1 MTTPT
6 WRYCICARR
15 CSTTTSMQSGSWHR
29 YSFQYLPLSYP
40 FYTSPSYPPSYP
52 PSYTFLLLHSVTP
65 PPPPLRTFLLL
76 SLPIS
81 VPFSFPFFNFI
92 SYYLLFSSIHTS
104 FPCLMFPPLHSRS
117 SYVKEDWTLPYS
129 ICSALRGEGTYGRP
143 WLSASCTTTAW
154 VA

>member
-6 WRYCICARR
+6 WRCCICARR
-15 CSTTTSMQSGSWHR
+15 CSTTISMQSGSWHR
-29 YSFQYLPLSYP
+29 YSFQHLPLSYP
-40 FYTSPSYPPSYP
+40 FFYLSLVPSFIPS
-52 PSYTFLLLHSVTP
+52 LLHFLTTTLCHP

-81 VPFSFPFFNFI
+81 VPFSFLIFNFI

-104 FPCLMFPPLHSRS
+104 FPCLICPPLHSRS